1 MTEEPALERLI
12 VVEDLWKTY
21 RVGAIEFPALRGVD
35 VRVNRG
41 EFVAI
46 VGPSGSGK
54 STLLHIIGGLDSPTK
69 GHVSVNGV
77 DISRLTSDRLAE
89 YRNRDIG
96 FIFQFFNLIPYLT
109 AVENVELSHAIAN
122 VDRRTRRAKAL
133 QLLRVF
139 DLADKAT
146 KKPTELSGGEQQR
159 VAIARALINDPLVVL
174 ADEPTGNVDSQT
186 GYVVI
191 DAFRQS
197 IDAFGTTVLMV
208 THDLELPKFCDRTI
222 MLRDGRVVEEAA

>member
-1 MTEEPALERLI
+1 MERLI

-35 VRVNRG
+35 ARVNRG

-69 GHVSVNGV
+69 GHVIVNGV
-77 DISRLTSDRLAE
+77 DISQLGSDRLAD

-122 VDRRTRRAKAL
+122 VDRRIRRAKAL

-139 DLADKAT
+139 NLADKAT

-174 ADEPTGNVDSQT
+174 ADEPTGNIDSQT
-186 GYVVI
+186 GFVVI

-222 MLRDGRVVEEAA
+222 ILRDGKVVEEAA

>member
-1 MTEEPALERLI
+1 M
-12 VVEDLWKTY
+12 
-21 RVGAIEFPALRGVD
+21 GAIEFPALRGVD
-35 VRVNRG
+35 ARVNRG

-69 GHVSVNGV
+69 GRVTVNGV
-77 DISRLTSDRLAE
+77 NISQLASDRLAE

-133 QLLRVF
+133 QLLRAF
-139 DLADKAT
+139 NLADKAA

-174 ADEPTGNVDSQT
+174 ADEPTGNIDSQT
-186 GYVVI
+186 GHVVI

-222 MLRDGRVVEEAA
+222 MLRDGKVVEEAA

>member
-1 MTEEPALERLI
+1 MERLI

-21 RVGAIEFPALRGVD
+21 RVGAIEFPALRGVNA
-35 VRVNRG
+35 RINRG

-69 GHVSVNGV
+69 GRVVVNDV
-77 DISRLTSDRLAE
+77 DISQLNSNKLAE

-133 QLLRVF
+133 QLLSVF
-139 DLADKAT
+139 NLADKAS

-159 VAIARALINDPLVVL
+159 VAIARALINDPIVVL
-174 ADEPTGNVDSQT
+174 ADEPTGNIDSQT
-186 GYVVI
+186 GYAVI
-191 DAFRQS
+191 ESFRQS
-197 IDAFGTTVLMV
+197 INAFGTTVLMV

-222 MLRDGRVVEEAA
+222 ILRDGKVVEEAA

>member
-1 MTEEPALERLI
+1 MEPLI

-35 VRVNRG
+35 TRINRG

-69 GHVSVNGV
+69 GRVVVNEV
-77 DISRLTSDRLAE
+77 DISRLNSDTLAE

-133 QLLRVF
+133 QLLSVF
-139 DLADKAT
+139 NLADKAS

-159 VAIARALINDPLVVL
+159 VAIARALINDPIVVL
-174 ADEPTGNVDSQT
+174 ADEPTGNIDSQT
-186 GYVVI
+186 GYAVI
-191 DAFRQS
+191 EAFRQS
-197 IDAFGTTVLMV
+197 VDAFGTTVLMV

-222 MLRDGRVVEEAA
+222 TLKDGKIIEEAA